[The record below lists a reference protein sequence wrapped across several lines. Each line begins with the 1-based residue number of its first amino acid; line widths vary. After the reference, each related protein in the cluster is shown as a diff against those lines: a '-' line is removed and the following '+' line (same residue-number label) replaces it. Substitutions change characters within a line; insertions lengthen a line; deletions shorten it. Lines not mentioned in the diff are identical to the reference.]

1 MASSLHLYREEK
13 MKQKK
18 VPFFS
23 FFEAK
28 EVNFLSEM
36 LWLIVLHRNEK
47 EELMN
52 WRTRDGGRISS
63 SSSFFFSLFWIVF
76 FAAKWVNFSRKM
88 HVLISY
94 KGKDEGKKRKEKTCV
109 NEENELGGNDQLL
122 EYLVDDF
129 SYVPQ
134 QDQDPYFY
142 INDVEDVWCIFFYFR
157 TFYFQNILKF

>member
-36 LWLIVLHRNEK
+36 LWLIVLHRNQK

-52 WRTRDGGRISS
+52 WRTKEGGENLLFF
-63 SSSFFFSLFWIVF
+63 FFFSLFWIVF

-94 KGKDEGKKRKEKTCV
+94 IQGKRWRKEKEEKDQMGNLGRREGERRVGIVGTWEWSKQEGREAGVACNWKAKHKQEGVHISKNLKPV
-109 NEENELGGNDQLL
+109 NSKG
-122 EYLVDDF
+122 
-129 SYVPQ
+129 
-134 QDQDPYFY
+134 
-142 INDVEDVWCIFFYFR
+142 
-157 TFYFQNILKF
+157 